1 MLTLV
6 ITLCALSCKM
16 LLVSTSTLLL
26 SSKPKFLTAVK
37 GIHEADVQFPKLHC
51 TENCRDQYTR
61 LKASLQN
68 V

>member
-6 ITLCALSCKM
+6 ITCALSCKM

-37 GIHEADVQFPKLHC
+37 GMHEADVQFPKLHC
-51 TENCRDQYTR
+51 TENCRGQYTR